1 MTDKRYDLENQI
13 IGRLYK
19 SNLENLRLISDLE
32 IIANPDLN
40 GFALGK
46 VGEYNPYIETSIEA
60 LSKTNYINDLLNEK
74 LGFKLFN
81 IPKSIIQFNES
92 NMYIGIEGV
101 SSKYIKLK
109 ATHIDSLSNRKVKIN
124 HEKFINGAWKNVE
137 CIELGENFYEAELSD
152 LAKYTDVIFDTASSF
167 IKYCIDNNMSFH
179 GLIDIDCILDALCF
193 SNFK

>member
-13 IGRLYK
+13 IGRIYK

-32 IIANPDLN
+32 IIVNPDLN

-81 IPKSIIQFNES
+81 IPKSTIQFNES

-109 ATHIDSLSNRKVKIN
+109 ATHIYGLSNRKVKIS
-124 HEKFINGAWKNVE
+124 HEKFINGKWKNVK
-137 CIELGENFYEAELSD
+137 CIELDENFYEAEFSD
-152 LAKYTDVIFDTASSF
+152 LDKYTNAVFDTASSF